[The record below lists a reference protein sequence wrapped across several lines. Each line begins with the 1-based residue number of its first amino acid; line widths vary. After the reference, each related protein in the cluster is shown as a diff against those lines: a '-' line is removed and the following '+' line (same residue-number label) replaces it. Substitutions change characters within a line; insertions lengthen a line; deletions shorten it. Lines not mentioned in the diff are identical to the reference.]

1 MLRQEILQM
10 PSDEQIILRPGMQPI
25 RAKKVRWYQEP
36 AFLERRRDP
45 PKIPE
50 LVVEILLDD
59 GSVDLARR
67 PTRPGV
73 PAIDAQ
79 RTDE

>member
-1 MLRQEILQM
+1 
-10 PSDEQIILRPGMQPI
+10 
-25 RAKKVRWYQEP
+25 
-36 AFLERRRDP
+36 
-45 PKIPE
+45 
-50 LVVEILLDD
+50 VEILLDD